1 MFKKPSSP
9 RTKIRSKAELNA
21 RIYANKIVKN
31 ISSPSKS
38 SYSKNWGANV
48 GTGSRKGFLSTQNV
62 PAPSGR
68 ASRSQGNA
76 TRNSNPPSPASQNQQ
91 AGLTPPPSNPNSPN
105 PSHSVAQP
113 PTGRLNDLTL
123 EELLDSP
130 GHQFDIDGLVAAS
143 VGKIFERDFK
153 EPHANCTQTPEPQMY
168 NWEKS
173 INERIRAEFEDKLKD
188 RMCDQVSRRKGKWK
202 NKGDEAKPKWID
214 PIVWAGLVR
223 FWCDHRSE
231 IKSIN
236 SRNARYHDPDGHG
249 IYKHR
254 YGQTS
259 FKSRARKHFEETGDS
274 TPDFLVVLEQT
285 HRKPDGTF
293 IDRKSEEI
301 YKEVSSRI
309 EEEES
314 QLCSVDNT
322 ESYASG
328 GLSVPAKNKIYTQ
341 EGCMGLVLCSMK
353 HPLGPPPATDDPV
366 VLSEKLATAEARL
379 QSQAEKIH
387 SFDAYFEYLAEK
399 DPVFAGMYKGG
410 FEQENGNA
418 TRTAEGNGTRGD
430 QTGTEI

>member
-1 MFKKPSSP
+1 
-9 RTKIRSKAELNA
+9 
-21 RIYANKIVKN
+21 
-31 ISSPSKS
+31 
-38 SYSKNWGANV
+38 
-48 GTGSRKGFLSTQNV
+48 
-62 PAPSGR
+62 
-68 ASRSQGNA
+68 
-76 TRNSNPPSPASQNQQ
+76 
-91 AGLTPPPSNPNSPN
+91 
-105 PSHSVAQP
+105 
-113 PTGRLNDLTL
+113 
-123 EELLDSP
+123 
-130 GHQFDIDGLVAAS
+130 
-143 VGKIFERDFK
+143 
-153 EPHANCTQTPEPQMY
+153 MY
-168 NWEKS
+168 NWDKS

-223 FWCDHRSE
+223 FWRDHRSE

-314 QLCSVDNT
+314 QLCSGDNT

-353 HPLGPPPATDDPV
+353 HPLGPPLATDDPV

-399 DPVFAGMYKGG
+399 DPVFAGIEGRWSSQNVRGKVVLAKFARELQVLMFIKPSLLWPCFFKASEIRDRNRSGLPASHIPLDLLTSLLLEAVKEESLASKRWSS
-410 FEQENGNA
+410 FNSEISLSTLSRSTDPRTLVILVEQLSHRYSQTSLTSLCSLLRLGPNPFTKPLSVKLMRQRSRSSSA
-418 TRTAEGNGTRGD
+418 PMKKLTAEGFDLILLMTSAHGLGPRW
-430 QTGTEI
+430 QRIKKK